1 MAPKLR
7 LSLAIAGT
15 ALFAAVATAAIGRS
29 TSPKRYRADL
39 DPPKL
44 QPAKI
49 QPGRQT
55 GWYVYLYM
63 DGARVV
69 CTNPFV
75 WDGPRVITC
84 DQVVTIDS
92 DERQVPTARIE
103 QAAPVPGPENPFF
116 VPTYPDQD
124 AALEEIDLLHK
135 RLSFKTR
142 NAERRR

>member
-7 LSLAIAGT
+7 LSLALVGT
-15 ALFAAVATAAIGRS
+15 ALFAAASTAAIGRS
-29 TSPKRYRADL
+29 TAPKRYRANL

-49 QPGRQT
+49 QPGRQV

-84 DQVVTIDS
+84 DQVVAIDT
-92 DERQVPTARIE
+92 DDRQVPTARIE
-103 QAAPVPGPENPFF
+103 QAAPAESPENPFF
-116 VPTYPDQD
+116 VPTNPSPD
-124 AALEEIDLLHK
+124 AAMEEIDLLHK